1 MTRDDVSTLL
11 RDAAPAPTGE
21 ADVRALWSRG
31 RRLRARRRLGQG
43 VAVIAVVAALS
54 SAVAFLP
61 DRSETTLRFGDE
73 PVPEGVELAARTP
86 AQPAPRL
93 QGVDYERVAQGG
105 AEGARWA
112 VLAQRSTVLAGLDVR
127 VEAADDGTSAT
138 LPVPGDGLSAAARDT
153 GHSTWVIA
161 LLPEPAVAAR
171 VRLSTGETVRAEGF
185 ETAPGVRMAVARVR
199 ADRDDED
206 DAVGVDWVEAV
217 DVSGQR
223 LTRLSGDALESPK
236 AGLPLTSQFTHVA
249 EGEHAGNPWK
259 LEVNLVGDHLPDEWT
274 AVQPRLTLER
284 YGATETKSWQVG
296 GSPGAP
302 FRPRLFDADE
312 EPLIVSGWAPD
323 EARLV
328 RVHQADGDVVETPV
342 RRPSGSPFAFYVAL
356 VPREDEH
363 PTAGIERVE
372 AVGADGGTLGR
383 WDGPR

>member
-11 RDAAPAPTGE
+11 RDAAPAPTDE
-21 ADVRALWSRG
+21 TDVRALWSRG

-43 VAVIAVVAALS
+43 VAAIAVVAVLGGA
-54 SAVAFLP
+54 AAFLP

-73 PVPEGVELAARTP
+73 PVPENVELAARVP
-86 AQPAPRL
+86 ARPAPRD

-105 AEGARWA
+105 AGEERWA
-112 VLAQRSTVLAGLDVR
+112 VLAQRSVMLAGFDVR
-127 VEAADDGTSAT
+127 VEGAGDGTSVV
-138 LPVPGDGLSAAARDT
+138 LPLPDEGLSAAAKDT
-153 GHSTWVIA
+153 GHSTWVMA
-161 LLPEPAVAAR
+161 LLSEPAVAAR
-171 VRLSTGETVRAEGF
+171 VRLSTGETVRTEGF
-185 ETAPGVRMAVARVR
+185 ETAAGVRMAVARVR
-199 ADRDDED
+199 GERDAED

-223 LTRLSGDALESPK
+223 LVRLSGDALAPPEV
-236 AGLPLTSQFTHVA
+236 GLPLESQFEHVA
-249 EGEHAGNPWK
+249 DGEHAGDPWT
-259 LEVNLVGDHLPDEWT
+259 LEINVAGDHLPDEWT
-274 AVQPRLTLER
+274 AVQPRLTLKR

-323 EARLV
+323 DARSV
-328 RVHQADGDVVETPV
+328 RVHQADGEVVEAPV

-372 AVGADGGTLGR
+372 AVGADGGTLAG